1 MQQTKRNFVGLLV
14 TTMMVSS
21 LIGCRHHMPHSF
33 TWPAS
38 GDQIPTHPKPPEGG
52 YYKNWDPYAVEL
64 TVTPTK
70 ALNPVQTQHVLIA
83 TVLDEDGEP
92 LKNRR
97 VEWIIS
103 EGSVGDIV
111 EVDESGWRASRGY
124 KVDNHFAVSHTN
136 NYDHV
141 LDRGNDDPSDDI
153 HLTKGQTWCVI
164 TSPIEGETYITAYAP
179 GIYDWSKHKVFVT
192 KTWQDVQ
199 WECPEPSTNPMGT
212 SHEFT
217 TWVGKYSDGSPL
229 QGYEVT
235 YRIVDGPSAVFR
247 ESGRDSAVIKTD
259 SEGMARVTIE
269 QTTST
274 AGTNNVAIDIVRP
287 ADLQCCKPAIK
298 IAECQTSK
306 TWLAP
311 EIAISKTAPAEKMAN
326 EDFQYS
332 IRVSNPSSVPA
343 KNVVVTDTLPDGI
356 QYVSSQ
362 PSASVSGQN
371 LSWSLGTFEGGQSNQ
386 ISITVRGTRTGEF
399 TNCAEVRT
407 AEGLSARD
415 CAKTRITSA
424 ALALEKTC
432 PSEVL
437 ICDPIEYVLSV
448 RNTGDGPARNV
459 RVIDELPDGLVN
471 KSGGGRT
478 VTFDAGT
485 LNANETKQAR
495 FTVEAQRTGT
505 FVNRATATGDGGLTA
520 SAECTT
526 VVRQPVLV
534 VTKSAPG
541 VRFIGRPAEYQ
552 ITVSNKGDA
561 PARDTVLTDDA
572 PAGLE
577 FIQASDNGRLSGGS
591 ITWQLGTLQPG
602 ASKTVTAKFKA
613 LRQGTI
619 RNTATARAYCAEATA
634 AAEMAVKGIPAIL
647 LEVIDIEDPI
657 EIGQGTTYEITVTN
671 QGSAVGTNIRIVCQ
685 LPPEEEHVSADGP
698 TRAAVAGKTVTFDPL
713 PTLAPKA
720 RATYRVRV
728 KGIREGDVRFK
739 VSLNSDQMTS
749 PAEETESTR
758 IY

>member
-1 MQQTKRNFVGLLV
+1 MQRTNRSLAGLLV
-14 TTMMVSS
+14 AAVMVSG
-21 LIGCRHHMPHSF
+21 LIGCRQHMPHSF

-136 NYDHV
+136 NFDHV

-153 HLTKGQTWCVI
+153 VLTKGQTWCVI

-199 WECPEPSTNPMGT
+199 WECPEPATNPIGT
-212 SHEFT
+212 NHEFT

-235 YRIVDGPSAVFR
+235 YKIVDGPPATFQG
-247 ESGRDSAVIKTD
+247 SGRDSIVVKTD
-259 SEGMARVTIE
+259 SEGMARATIV
-269 QTTST
+269 QTQATG
-274 AGTNNVAIDIVRP
+274 GTNNVAIDIVRP

-306 TWLAP
+306 TWIPP
-311 EIAISKTAPAEKMAN
+311 EINISKSAPAQKMVN
-326 EDFQYS
+326 EEFQYS
-332 IRVSNPSSVPA
+332 IRVWNPSSVPA
-343 KNVVVTDTLPDGI
+343 NNVVVTDTLPNGI

-362 PSASVSGQN
+362 PSASVSGSN
-371 LSWSLGTFEGGQSNQ
+371 LSWSMGTFEGGQSGQ

-399 TNCAEVRT
+399 NNCAEVRT
-407 AEGLSARD
+407 AEGLSAND
-415 CAKTRITSA
+415 CAPTRIVSA

-432 PSEVL
+432 PSEVM

-448 RNTGDGPARNV
+448 RNTGDGPATNV
-459 RVIDELPDGLVN
+459 RVVDNLPDGLMTRD
-471 KSGGGRT
+471 GRNS

-485 LNANETKQAR
+485 LNAGETKQAR
-495 FTVEAQRTGT
+495 ITVEAKRTGT

-534 VTKSAPG
+534 VTKSGPN

-561 PARDTVLTDDA
+561 PARDTVLVDDA
-572 PAGLE
+572 PGGLE
-577 FIQASDNGRLSGGS
+577 FIQASDNGSMSGGRV
-591 ITWQLGTLQPG
+591 TWQLGTLQPG
-602 ASKTVTAKFKA
+602 ASKTVTARYKA
-613 LRQGTI
+613 LRQGSI
-619 RNTATARAYCAEATA
+619 RNTATAKAYCAEATA
-634 AAEMAVKGIPAIL
+634 ASEMAVKGIPAIL
-647 LEVIDIEDPI
+647 LECVDNPDPI
-657 EIGQGTTYEITVTN
+657 EIGQPSTYQITVTN

-685 LPPEEEHVSADGP
+685 LPAEQEHVSSDGP
-698 TRAAVAGKTVTFDPL
+698 TRAAVAGNTVTFDPL

-720 RATYRVRV
+720 SATYRVQV
-728 KGIREGDVRFK
+728 KGLREGDVRFK
-739 VSLNSDQMTS
+739 VTLTSDQMTS
-749 PAEETESTR
+749 PAEETESTH